1 MSDTQSLTSESSG
14 TASNS
19 AFLELE
25 DLGKLSLGEIT
36 STNPIKRFVFFSV
49 MDVYLVKQLCQ
60 NILTKVANIRE
71 MNTCVIHR

>member
-36 STNPIKRFVFFSV
+36 STNPIKRFVFFCYGCLFS
-49 MDVYLVKQLCQ
+49 
-60 NILTKVANIRE
+60 
-71 MNTCVIHR
+71 

>member
-25 DLGKLSLGEIT
+25 DLGKLTLGEIT
-36 STNPIKRFVFFSV
+36 STNPIKRFVFF
-49 MDVYLVKQLCQ
+49 LLLKF
-60 NILTKVANIRE
+60 IL
-71 MNTCVIHR
+71 

>member
-25 DLGKLSLGEIT
+25 DLGKLTLGEIT

-49 MDVYLVKQLCQ
+49 NVYFVNSYICQ
-60 NILTKVANIRE
+60 NILKKVTNVRE
-71 MNTCVIHR
+71 NNTCVIHR